1 MGKLDGK
8 VAIVAGAG
16 RGQGRSHAVA
26 FAREGA
32 DVAICDI
39 GHDLATVPYPLADA
53 NDLAET
59 ARLVRDQGRR
69 CVALDADVRDSAQVD
84 AVVEAALAEF
94 GRVDVLAANAGVW
107 ANAPI
112 PEIGDAL
119 WREVVETNL
128 YGVLHA
134 IRAVSKPMIE
144 QRSGRIIATAS
155 TAARKGLANM
165 APYAASKW
173 GVLGLVKSAAMDL
186 GPYNITVN
194 AVCPGA
200 VESGMTDTEAG
211 YRLFCPEADSPGRA
225 EAEEV
230 TRISMHLLPVGW
242 MDPQEITNVVVFLAS
257 EEARYISGAAIDISA
272 GQCVN
277 WSA

>member
-1 MGKLDGK
+1 MGKLDRK
-8 VAIVAGAG
+8 VAVVTGAG
-16 RGQGRSHAVA
+16 RGQGRSHAIA
-26 FAREGA
+26 LAREGA

-39 GHDLATVPYPLADA
+39 GHDLETVPYPLANAD
-53 NDLAET
+53 DLAET
-59 ARLVRDQGRR
+59 ASLVRDQGRA
-69 CVALDADVRDSAQVD
+69 CIALEADVRDAAQID
-84 AVVEAALAEF
+84 ALVQTTLTEL
-94 GRVDVLAANAGVW
+94 GKVDVLVANAGVW
-107 ANAPI
+107 ARAPTA
-112 PEIGDAL
+112 EISDAL

-134 IRAVSKPMIE
+134 IRAVSKPMMA

-155 TAARKGLANM
+155 TAARKGLSSM

-194 AVCPGA
+194 AICPGA
-200 VESGMTDTEAG
+200 VESGMTDNEAA

-230 TRISMHLLPVGW
+230 ARTSMHLLPVGW
-242 MDPQEITNVVVFLAS
+242 MPAQDITNLVVFLAS
-257 EEARYISGAAIDISA
+257 DEARYISGAAVDISA
-272 GQCVN
+272 GQCAT